1 MNQRLGL
8 SKSRLTAYRQCRKR
22 LWLSVHEPGLAAP
35 PSPAARAAFAAGEA
49 VGRTAQ
55 GIYGPGTVLFDAE
68 RKNYRDA
75 LERSTAALARIGE
88 TFFEAA
94 YQAQGVLVIA
104 DVIRVTTG
112 GVEVI
117 EVKSS
122 TELKDYYRDDAAIQA
137 HVLRGAGVPLT
148 TLRVAH
154 VDNQFRYPGNGDYR
168 GLLVEHDLT
177 AETAA
182 RSVDVSAWI
191 ADASEVLAG
200 TMPEIAPGKHC
211 DKPFE
216 CPFKAHCAGP
226 QPEYPLKVLRGLSRK
241 GAAALN
247 QQGVAD
253 VRDIP
258 TEVAETS
265 GWADQWRAVLDGTP
279 LIRADEVRPLI
290 ELSYPRYYLDFETI
304 NFAVPRWAG
313 TRPYQAIPFQW
324 SVHVEAASGAEP
336 AHYDFLDLS
345 GDNPARRCMEA
356 LITCLGDAGPVL
368 TYSSYEKTTLNA
380 MRKLLPDLDAPLAAI
395 VERLFDLLPVTKAA
409 YFHRDL
415 KGSWSIKKV
424 LPTIDSTLTY
434 AGLGEV
440 QDGGQAQQAYL
451 EAIEPDVAAG
461 RKETLR
467 LDMLGYCKRDT
478 EAMIAVA
485 RRLSFFDADQ

>member
-1 MNQRLGL
+1 M
-8 SKSRLTAYRQCRKR
+8 
-22 LWLSVHEPGLAAP
+22 
-35 PSPAARAAFAAGEA
+35 
-49 VGRTAQ
+49 
-55 GIYGPGTVLFDAE
+55 LFDPE
-68 RKNYRDA
+68 RKNYGEA
-75 LERSTAALARIGE
+75 LERSRAALAHIGG

-94 YQAQGVLVIA
+94 YQADGVLVIA
-104 DVIRVTTG
+104 DVVRVTAS

-137 HVLRGAGVPLT
+137 HVLRSAGVPLT
-148 TLRVAH
+148 AMRVAH
-154 VDNQFRYPGNGDYR
+154 VDNQFKYPGNGDYR
-168 GLLVEHDLT
+168 GLLAEHDVT

-182 RSVDVSAWI
+182 RSTGVSTWI
-191 ADASEVLAG
+191 TGAHEVLAG
-200 TMPEIAPGKHC
+200 AMPDIAPGKHC

-216 CPFKAHCAGP
+216 CPFKMHCAGP
-226 QPEYPLKVLRGLSRK
+226 QPEYPLKTLRGLSRK
-241 GAAALN
+241 SIETLHR
-247 QQGVAD
+247 QGIAD

-258 TEVAETS
+258 ATVAETE

-279 LIRADEVRPLI
+279 LIRAEEIRPLL

-304 NFAVPRWAG
+304 SFAVPHWTG

-324 SVHVEAASGAEP
+324 SVHVEAAPGAEP
-336 AHYDFLDLS
+336 IHHEFLDLS
-345 GDNPARRCMEA
+345 GENPARRCMEA
-356 LITCLGDAGPVL
+356 LIACLGNAGPVL

-380 MRKLLPDLDAPLAAI
+380 MRKLLPDLDTPLAAI

-451 EAIEPDVAAG
+451 EAIEPCIASD
-461 RKETLR
+461 RRENLR
-467 LDMLGYCKRDT
+467 QAMLGYCKRDT
-478 EAMIAVA
+478 EAMVA
-485 RRLSFFDADQ
+485 LAQRLGSAASLRS